1 MNLRCFGTFVNTV
14 FENYMIMY
22 LFKGKEFMPI
32 WAQIFRSSKRV
43 FDCKILETSTI
54 ISATALREIVKKS
67 HPVVGD
73 FVELKLND
81 SNEYE
86 IIGLKERENSIFR
99 RIVRT
104 NKTKYVAAN
113 VDVILIVA
121 SVSKPEYKTFLIDRY
136 LLRATQWEIPVV
148 VVYNKMD
155 QFDDQFDLEFEQY
168 KHQSLGVTTF
178 QISSIEGCGEKFQ
191 DNLKKLQDLL
201 KDKTAICLGQSGVGK
216 SQLITKL
223 SNGEVELLSSRLSKK
238 VDKGAHTTT
247 WAEIVDLKDFKIIDS
262 PGIRSLSIQDIS
274 VNELDD
280 LFPDLSRYF
289 NRCQFNDC
297 KHELNSKGCS
307 FRELDEEKIEDLVVL
322 ERLTSYLKIRDE
334 VDSIPQWEK

>member
-1 MNLRCFGTFVNTV
+1 MA
-14 FENYMIMY
+14 
-22 LFKGKEFMPI
+22 I

-43 FDCKILETSTI
+43 FDCKILDASEIVT
-54 ISATALREIVKKS
+54 ATALREIVKKS

-73 FVELKLND
+73 YVELKLND

-86 IIGLKERENSIFR
+86 IVALKERQNSIFR

-155 QFDDQFDLEFEQY
+155 QFDDQFDLEFEEY
-168 KHQSLGVTTF
+168 KHKSLGVTTF
-178 QISSIEGCGEKFQ
+178 QISSIEGCKKEYE
-191 DNLKKLQDLL
+191 DNLNKLQALL

-223 SNGEVELLSSRLSKK
+223 SDGEVELLSSRLSKK

-247 WAEIVDLKDFKIIDS
+247 WAEIVDLENFKIIDS
-262 PGIRSLSIQDIS
+262 PGIRSLSIQDI
-274 VNELDD
+274 NIDELAD
-280 LFPDLSRYF
+280 LFPDLSEYF
-289 NRCQFNDC
+289 HQCQFNDC
-297 KHELNSKGCS
+297 KHEHNSKGC
-307 FRELDEEKIEDLVVL
+307 FFQTLDEEKIDDLVVL

-334 VDSIPQWEK
+334 VAEIPQWEK